1 MDETSSNAKRGI
13 GGLSFFQ
20 SVLVHDLAYW
30 NPFSLQAA
38 LMKHIFLIGIHSMHD
53 CTATAKDGM
62 TRK

>member
-30 NPFSLQAA
+30 DPFSLQAA
-38 LMKHIFLIGIHSMHD
+38 LMKHIVLIGIHSMHD
-53 CTATAKDGM
+53 
-62 TRK
+62 